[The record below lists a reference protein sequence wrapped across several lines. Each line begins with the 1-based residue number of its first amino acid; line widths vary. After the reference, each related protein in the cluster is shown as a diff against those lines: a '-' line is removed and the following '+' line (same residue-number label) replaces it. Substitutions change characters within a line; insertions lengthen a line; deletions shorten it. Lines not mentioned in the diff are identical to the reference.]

1 MSDIYPDG
9 TGGHSGSDTSQARAE
24 HERDSGTHHKRAEE
38 TLLFL
43 ALKGPTG
50 ATWLELSEFLGVH
63 HGAASGIL
71 SNLHKAGTISRT
83 PARRHRSK
91 VYVLPQFVGEAVAEP
106 YGGRKVERDY
116 AIKQVEQVRALHQP
130 GKYFSGE
137 AHTPLCI
144 ACGYKWPC
152 QTAVI
157 VGLA

>member
-24 HERDSGTHHKRAEE
+24 HERDSGAHHKRAEE

-43 ALKGPTG
+43 ALRGPTG
-50 ATWLELSEFLGVH
+50 ATWYELADYLEVH

-83 PARRHRSK
+83 PARRNRSK

-130 GKYFSGE
+130 IRREFIEES
-137 AHTPLCI
+137 LNMCQ